1 MHNRSRAWLWSAAA
15 ISFIVGLIFVWSDSG
30 AGWFFILMG
39 MIYIGASTRAG
50 QAWAASNNP
59 SLGRW
64 GLIGGALLLVLLVV
78 AVGAVL
84 LLK

>member
-15 ISFIVGLIFVWSDSG
+15 VSFIVGLIFVLNDSG
-30 AGWFFILMG
+30 AGWYFILMG
-39 MIYIGASTRAG
+39 IVYIGASTRAG
-50 QAWAASNNP
+50 QAWAGSNP

-64 GLIGGALLLVLLVV
+64 GLIVGTLLLVLLVV
-78 AVGAVL
+78 VVGAVL